1 MKVLKKILLIIV
13 AFALIVVIGAFAFR
27 YFVTD
32 RVMDHGGMENPDV
45 QFVETV
51 DEEIEQ

>member
-13 AFALIVVIGAFAFR
+13 VFALIVGIGAFAFR

-32 RVMDHGGMENPDV
+32 RVMDRGGMENPDV
-45 QFVETV
+45 EIIETV
-51 DEEIEQ
+51 DEESEQ